1 MYPVGYRR
9 SRCKSVENDEKVLY
23 DKDIE
28 SVCIF
33 QKTSF
38 FLWTEGM
45 IEIGT
50 GIGTVKA

>member
-23 DKDIE
+23 DIKY
-28 SVCIF
+28 CIF
-33 QKTSF
+33 QKISF
-38 FLWTEGM
+38 CLRTEGM

-50 GIGTVKA
+50 VKA